1 MLVVYSVGIQEIEIM
16 TYSKLDE
23 ILSSKRI
30 PTIPAVA
37 VEVIKLTD
45 QAETDVNQIAKTI
58 GMDPAL
64 TIKVLKTVNSSLY
77 GIPRNV
83 TTLKQAIGL
92 LGFMKVK
99 TLVLGF
105 SLLGTF
111 KKEGEGYDFS
121 DYWKHSLFSAV
132 AAKYMGDKVGLA
144 DPDEAFLGGLLQNIG
159 VLVMGMTIPEDYE
172 PILNE
177 VGCDHSY
184 LHEVERKGL
193 GVDHGEVGGKLA
205 EQWNLPKNMAAA
217 IGGHIDPDSIEDCD
231 AQLVKCVALGEK
243 IADVFLNESDELVG
257 RLSDCAGRWF
267 GMSDEDVMNLLGSI
281 HDRACEV
288 KKLFDLPVGTM
299 DAPDEILERANEALI
314 NLSMG
319 VQERSEQLVEANEV
333 LVMEAQTDPL
343 TGLSNRRKFD
353 AYIKEHFYS
362 ACKVGG
368 CLSMLII
375 DIDKFKQVNDI
386 YGHQIGDRVLV
397 SHSGLLAQ
405 AIGERGLV
413 SRFGGEEFA
422 IVLPGVDEPLATKL
436 AEKIRQMLASST
448 IVCDAET
455 SINVTASIGVAC
467 YKNHNYNDIDQ
478 LVRVTDEMLYKAKE
492 TGRNRVCVHRVG
504 GNQSRAA

>member
-1 MLVVYSVGIQEIEIM
+1 M
-16 TYSKLDE
+16 THSKLKE
-23 ILSSKRI
+23 ILNSKRI

-45 QAETDVNQIAKTI
+45 QAKTDVNQIAKTI

-64 TIKVLKTVNSSLY
+64 TIKVLRTVNSSLY

-111 KKEGEGYDFS
+111 RNTQGDYDYS
-121 DYWKHSLFSAV
+121 DYWKHCLFSAV

-159 VLVMGMTIPEDYE
+159 VLVMGMTIPKDYG
-172 PILNE
+172 PILE
-177 VGCDHSY
+177 DVGCDHSF
-184 LHEVERKGL
+184 LHEVERVSL
-193 GVDHGEVGGKLA
+193 GVDHAEVGRKLA
-205 EQWNLPKNMAAA
+205 EQWNLPINMTQA
-217 IGGHIDPDSIEDCD
+217 IGGHIDPDGQGNQN
-231 AQLVKCVALGEK
+231 AMLLKCVALGEK
-243 IADVFLNESDELVG
+243 IADVFLNDNDHLVQSLAES
-257 RLSDCAGRWF
+257 AQRWF
-267 GMSDEDVMNLLGSI
+267 GMSDEQVMDLLNSI
-281 HDRACEV
+281 HENACQV
-288 KKLFDLPVGTM
+288 KKLFDLPIDKM
-299 DAPDEILERANEALI
+299 DPPDEILERANESLI
-314 NLSMG
+314 RLSMG
-319 VQERSEQLVEANEV
+319 VQEESEKLAEANEA

-353 AYIKEHFYS
+353 AYIKEHFYA
-362 ACKVGG
+362 ACQMGG
-368 CLSMLII
+368 CLSMMII
-375 DIDKFKQVNDI
+375 DIDKFKNVNDT

-422 IVLPGVDEPLATKL
+422 IVLPGVDEHLAKHL
-436 AEKIRQMLASST
+436 AEKIREMLAAST
-448 IVCDAET
+448 IVCDAQT
-455 SINVTASIGVAC
+455 SIHVTASIGVAC
-467 YKNHNYNDIDQ
+467 YKNHNFKSTDQ
-478 LVRVTDEMLYKAKE
+478 LVGASDEMLYRAKE
-492 TGRNRVCVHRVG
+492 TGRNRVCVSHALADQEINHNV
-504 GNQSRAA
+504 A